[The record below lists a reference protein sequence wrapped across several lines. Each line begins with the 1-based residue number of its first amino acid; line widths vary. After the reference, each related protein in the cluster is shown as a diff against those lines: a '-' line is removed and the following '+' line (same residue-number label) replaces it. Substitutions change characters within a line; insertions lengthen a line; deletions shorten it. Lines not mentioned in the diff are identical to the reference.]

1 MKYLKKFNDLN
12 EGKGRYKV
20 DGNMAVDSDVS
31 LPQFFTTSKDY
42 MKQDHSKDP
51 QEPGHDPKQMI
62 APVGND
68 YSYITD
74 IDDHIDDKEVKKL
87 IEPHVKKF
95 NDFGF
100 DPSEKTKTKK

>member
-1 MKYLKKFNDLN
+1 MKHLKKFNDLN
-12 EGKGRYKV
+12 EGKGRYKI
-20 DGNMAVDSDVS
+20 DGNIVATGDVN
-31 LPQFFTTSKDY
+31 LPQFWTTSTDY
-42 MKQDHSKDP
+42 MKQDHEKDP
-51 QEPGHDPKQMI
+51 QKLGHEPKQMI

-74 IDDHIDDKEVKKL
+74 IEDQIDDKEVKKL

-100 DPSEKTKTKK
+100 DPSEKTKK

>member
-1 MKYLKKFNDLN
+1 MKHLKKFNDLN
-12 EGKGRYKV
+12 EGKGRYKI
-20 DGNMAVDSDVS
+20 DGNIAAAGETN
-31 LPQFFTTSKDY
+31 LPQFWTTSTDY

-51 QEPGHDPKQMI
+51 QETGLDAKQLI

-68 YSYITD
+68 FSYLTD
-74 IDDHIDDKEVKKL
+74 TDDHIDDKEVKKL

-100 DPSEKTKTKK
+100 DPSKKSKK